1 MKIQLYYS
9 YLPASQLFKESM
21 DILMSPEPSTSTQNH
36 EVSTANLQVVA
47 ACSMWLSVNTGSQS
61 CWYWVDSVDIVFVG
75 CCEYEFLIT
84 IMLINAIWMIE
95 EWKYLP

>member
-36 EVSTANLQVVA
+36 EV
-47 ACSMWLSVNTGSQS
+47 C
-61 CWYWVDSVDIVFVG
+61 VDLPFYKRRSLATTNKYNV
-75 CCEYEFLIT
+75 YR
-84 IMLINAIWMIE
+84 INSIPPKLRTSI
-95 EWKYLP
+95 YR

>member
-36 EVSTANLQVVA
+36 EVCVECTILQEEVTRNNQQ
-47 ACSMWLSVNTGSQS
+47 MGDFQKNE
-61 CWYWVDSVDIVFVG
+61 DFVWHRG
-75 CCEYEFLIT
+75 WNFKLDKLT
-84 IMLINAIWMIE
+84 
-95 EWKYLP
+95 